1 MATYNTA
8 RSGENPNGQYNKSY
22 FNRLLRNITNWGMDY
37 DDMLI
42 KNAAAIGKD
51 QSNLAQQ
58 GGTSGGNSD
67 PMYDFFARTAS
78 SSTFSK
84 KAISY
89 LDTSYPEKKRILR
102 EYSRKDEIRD
112 FVTIICD
119 ESIVYDDSTDF
130 LFPINLPEEFD
141 ENIKKKYLEN
151 FHNIYYRLGFNDGA
165 VAWSYFK
172 TLVVDGFLAFE
183 IIYDDKQRDIVG
195 FQELD
200 STTLVPGI
208 EPTTGDKIWIQ
219 FPEQPSFRRILL
231 DSQIIYISY
240 SNGTELSETSYVEN
254 LIRPYNQL
262 KLLEQTRIM
271 FNITNAMVYKQFT
284 IPVNGM
290 SKSMAEEQISKM
302 IANYKDEISWNDDF
316 GIVQINGSPHIPY
329 SKEYWFPSSEHGK
342 AEVSL
347 IKQDG
352 HNLNEDDTTMVW
364 FFNAL
369 KRASKIPFTRFDKT
383 NGGGNVFGDDSDV
396 SRDEVTF
403 FNFTSRLRAIFKEV
417 LVKPWK
423 IKMVLDFPEL
433 KEDENFMQ
441 SINADYNGVNL
452 FHEWKKL
459 NNLSKRADILGS
471 LSSSI
476 QSADGT
482 PYFHIEWL
490 VREILKLDEETIQDN
505 ARWKKVSP
513 NATAEGGGMDMGG
526 MDMGG
531 MDMGGM
537 SDMGTGAAADT
548 SMSDMSSPA
557 GAGDVGDSDTGG
569 DDFDF

>member
-1 MATYNTA
+1 MATYNTS
-8 RSGENPNGQYNKSY
+8 RSGENPSGGQHNKSY

-37 DDMLI
+37 DDMI
-42 KNAAAIGKD
+42 IRNAVALGKD
-51 QSNLAQQ
+51 QTQAA
-58 GGTSGGNSD
+58 TSSGSGNAD

-78 SSTFSK
+78 SSAFSK

-89 LDTSYPEKKRILR
+89 LDSSYPEKKRILR

-130 LFPINLPEEFD
+130 LFPINLSEEFD
-141 ENIKKKYLEN
+141 ESIKKSYIEN

-165 VAWSYFK
+165 VAWNYFK

-219 FPEQPSFRRILL
+219 FPEQPEFRRILL

-271 FNITNAMVYKQFT
+271 FNITNAMIYKQFT
-284 IPVNGM
+284 IPTNGM
-290 SKSMAEEQISKM
+290 SKSMAEQQISQM
-302 IANYKDEISWNDDF
+302 IANYKDEISWNDEF

-329 SKEYWFPSSEHGK
+329 SKEYWFPQSEHGK
-342 AEVSL
+342 AEVQL
-347 IKQDG
+347 IKQEG

-364 FFNAL
+364 FYNAL

-383 NGGGNVFGDDSDV
+383 NGGGNIFGDDSDV

-403 FNFTSRLRAIFKEV
+403 FNFTSRLRAIFKEII
-417 LVKPWK
+417 VKPWK
-423 IKMVLDFPEL
+423 IKMVLDYPEL
-433 KEDENFMQ
+433 KDDENFMQ

-459 NNLSKRADILGS
+459 NNLSKRADILGT

-490 VREILKLDEETIQDN
+490 VREILKLDEETIQEN
-505 ARWKKVSP
+505 NRWKKISP
-513 NATAEGGGMDMGG
+513 NATAEGGGADMGG
-526 MDMGG
+526 MPDMG
-531 MDMGGM
+531 GGM
-537 SDMGTGAAADT
+537 SDMGGMPDMGGEPDMGSEPDMGDTGGGDT
-548 SMSDMSSPA
+548 
-557 GAGDVGDSDTGG
+557 GDDTGG